1 MQQEKARNAKLEA
14 KLAAREQEQ
23 AQVITSLTLQN
34 EWLLEQLKLS
44 KKKLFGRSSEQAEQM
59 VMEQL
64 SLTYN
69 ELEAYAFGTKAA
81 TEKQITVKAHERK
94 RQSGN
99 VLDVV
104 PEGTPTE
111 VVEHRLPGN
120 ELTCS
125 ACGSKLVEIGK
136 EVRRSLM
143 MKPAEFWVREDV
155 YYTYACKNCEQE
167 TGEANI
173 VKAAKEPALLPGS
186 FASAEAVAYLAAQKF
201 VMYSPLYRLEQ
212 EFNRQGLGLSRQTM
226 ANWLLNTSEKW
237 LRPIYDALRE
247 QLCKE
252 PVLHADETTLQVL
265 KEPGRSST
273 SKSYMWLYRT
283 SGCAKQAVVL
293 YEYQPTRKA
302 EHAEAF
308 LKGFSGWLHADGYQG
323 YHKLPENIRVVG
335 CWAHARRK
343 FDEALQ
349 TLPKEMQKDSPAA
362 IGECYCSRLFKL
374 EQAFAELTPEE
385 RYEKRLEQE
394 KPVLDALLSWANE
407 MQAKTAPKSA
417 MGRAIHY
424 LLEQW
429 PYLIRYL
436 EDGRLELSNNRAE
449 RSIKPFVIDRKNF
462 LFANTPGGAK
472 GSVVIFTMIQTAIE
486 NHLDPYRYLTWL
498 LKAANTADLP
508 RPEVIEQLLP
518 WNAPQECRMN

>member
-1 MQQEKARNAKLEA
+1 MKTLAFCRILWYNVYMENREMQTSNTEEMVTISRAEYERLQQENAQLEAKSAKLEEAHARLEA
-14 KLAAREQEQ
+14 KFAAREQEQ

-81 TEKQITVKAHERK
+81 IEKQITVKAHERK

-111 VVEHRLPGN
+111 VVEHRLPEN
-120 ELTCS
+120 ERTCS
-125 ACGSKLVEIGK
+125 ACGSQMVEIGK
-136 EVRRSLM
+136 EVRRTLQ

-155 YYTYACKNCEQE
+155 YYAYACKNCEQE

-186 FASAEAVAYLAAQKF
+186 FASAEAVAYLATQKF
-201 VMYSPLYRLEQ
+201 VMYSPLYRLQQ
-212 EFNRQGLGLSRQTM
+212 EFERQGLKLSRQAM

-237 LRPIYDALRE
+237 LRSVYDTLRE
-247 QLCKE
+247 QLRKE
-252 PVLHADETTLQVL
+252 SVLHADETTLQVL
-265 KEPGRSST
+265 KEPGRSSA

-293 YEYQPTRKA
+293 YEYQPTRKT
-302 EHAEAF
+302 EHAERF
-308 LKGFSGWLHADGYQG
+308 LQGFSGWLHADGYQG
-323 YHKLPENIRVVG
+323 YHKFPENIRVVG

-343 FDEALQ
+343 LVARR
-349 TLPKEMQKDSPAA
+349 PA
-362 IGECYCSRLFKL
+362 
-374 EQAFAELTPEE
+374 P
-385 RYEKRLEQE
+385 
-394 KPVLDALLSWANE
+394 
-407 MQAKTAPKSA
+407 
-417 MGRAIHY
+417 
-424 LLEQW
+424 
-429 PYLIRYL
+429 
-436 EDGRLELSNNRAE
+436 
-449 RSIKPFVIDRKNF
+449 
-462 LFANTPGGAK
+462 
-472 GSVVIFTMIQTAIE
+472 
-486 NHLDPYRYLTWL
+486 
-498 LKAANTADLP
+498 
-508 RPEVIEQLLP
+508 
-518 WNAPQECRMN
+518 